1 MSPDPGVR
9 LYRLLLALYPAE
21 FRRHYQDEMVEFY
34 RDRRAAAGT
43 GLISGVQLW
52 LRLVADVL
60 ASAVA
65 EHATAFS
72 IRVRRPTRRE
82 NTMDTLIQD
91 LRLALRGLARAPAFT
106 VVVVLTLG
114 AGIGAATAIFTVVNA
129 VLLKPLPYRHG
140 ERTVVLWNAKAEGPT
155 YNAFSPAEYF
165 DLTAVHAFDAVV
177 SIRGQS
183 STIIGDGAEPERLS
197 AYVVTPNVFDLLG
210 VPPALGR
217 TFRTGDG
224 VPGTERVIV
233 LSHSLWMRRFG
244 GDRAVLGRQVNVG
257 GFVRTIIGVMP
268 PGIGFPDAPL
278 GFLRER
284 ADLWIPTTMEQ
295 YRADSRGNQYLAV
308 VARVRDG
315 ITPAQVAAELETV
328 SSRLRVAF
336 PNYYAGPNVRV
347 WRYAAVGLRD
357 QMVGSVRPALFVLAG
372 AVALLLLI
380 ACVNVANLLLARGA
394 LRQRELAVRLA
405 LGADRARLLRQ
416 LLTESTLLALGGGGL
431 GVLLARV
438 GVPLLLRLDDG
449 HIPRLQGTGLS
460 GTVLGFS
467 VLVSLATGLLVGLMP
482 ALQQSGTELRGA
494 LGEGSRGAGDG
505 RERRR
510 LRSTLVAAQVA
521 MALVIL
527 VAAGLLGRSFAA
539 LTRVEPGFRA
549 QGVLSLTVSLPRSRY
564 DSATKIV
571 AFLGQLTP
579 AVAAIPGVS
588 EASGVYPLPL
598 GGEGWSGSF
607 DVEGLTPGP
616 GDAEPHAEYSV
627 ALPGYFHT
635 MGIPLIAGREFSAAD
650 TRAGPRVA
658 VVDERLA
665 AKYWPGQSAVGKRV
679 NAGEDAGVWATVV
692 GVVGHVHRASLIQE
706 GEPQLYVPFAQHV
719 ETTLTLIVRTGADP
733 AALSA
738 ALRGALRA
746 VDKDLPTG
754 QLRTMDQLLAGATA
768 RQRFNMLMI
777 GVFAVVALGLAS
789 VGLYGVMSYLV
800 SQRTREIGIRIA
812 LGGQPGDVR
821 RMVVRES
828 LVISVSGLLVGA
840 TMSLALS
847 KVVSRVLFGVR
858 ATDPATYLAIALL
871 LLLVAALAS
880 YGPARRATR
889 VDPLVALR
897 E

>member
-1 MSPDPGVR
+1 MSPDPGAR
-9 LYRLLLALYPAE
+9 LYRLLLRLYPGE
-21 FRRHYQDEMVEFY
+21 FRRRYQEEMLEFY
-34 RDRRAAAGT
+34 RARRHAAG
-43 GLISGVQLW
+43 SGPGNGMRLW
-52 LRLVADVL
+52 LRLVADVF

-65 EHATAFS
+65 EHGTALS
-72 IRVRRPTRRE
+72 ARLRRLTRRE

-91 LRLALRGLARAPAFT
+91 LRLALRGLARAPAFAA
-106 VVVVLTLG
+106 VVLLTLG
-114 AGIGAATAIFTVVNA
+114 AGIGAATAIFSVVNA
-129 VLLKPLPYRHG
+129 VLLKPLPYSHG
-140 ERTVVLWNAKAEGPT
+140 ERTVVLWNAKTEGPT

-165 DLTAVHAFDAVV
+165 DLTEVRAFDAVV

-183 STIIGDGAEPERLS
+183 STIIGDGGEPERLS
-197 AYVVTPNVFDLLG
+197 AYVVTPNAFELLG
-210 VPPALGR
+210 APPLLGR
-217 TFRTGDG
+217 TFRSGDG
-224 VPGTERVIV
+224 IPGTERVVV

-244 GDRAVLGRQVNVG
+244 GDRGVLGRQVNIG

-278 GFLRER
+278 GFLRDR

-308 VARVRDG
+308 VARVREG
-315 ITPAQVAAELETV
+315 VTPAQVAAELETV
-328 SSRLRVAF
+328 SGRLRNAF

-347 WRYAAVGLRD
+347 WRYAAVGLRN
-357 QMVGSVRPALFVLAG
+357 QMVGSVRPALLVLTG

-405 LGADRARLLRQ
+405 LGANRTRLLRQ

-431 GVLLARV
+431 GVLLAWI
-438 GVPLLLRLDDG
+438 GVPLLVRLDGG
-449 HIPRLQGTGLS
+449 HIPRLEGTGVS

-467 VLVSLATGLLVGLMP
+467 LLVSLSTGLLVGLVP

-510 LRSTLVAAQVA
+510 LRSMLVAAQVA

-539 LTRVEPGFRA
+539 LTRVEPGFRP
-549 QGVLSLTVSLPRSRY
+549 QGVLALTLNLPRSRY
-564 DSATKIV
+564 DSAAKIIT
-571 AFLGQLTP
+571 FFDQLTP
-579 AVAAIPGVS
+579 SVAAIPGVI

-607 DVEGLTPGP
+607 DVEGLTLGP

-627 ALPGYFHT
+627 ALPGYFYT

-650 TRAGPRVA
+650 ARAAPRVA

-665 AKYWPGQSAVGKRV
+665 AKYWPGASAVGKRL
-679 NAGEDAGVWATVV
+679 NAGEDTGVWATVV
-692 GVVGHVHRASLIQE
+692 GVVGHVHRANLIQE

-719 ETTLTLIVRTGADP
+719 ETTLALVVKTGGEP
-733 AALSA
+733 AALSP

-746 VDKDLPTG
+746 HDKDLPSA

-777 GVFAVVALGLAS
+777 GVFALVALGLAS

-828 LVISVSGLLVGA
+828 LLISVSGLLAGA
-840 TMSLALS
+840 AVSLGLS
-847 KVVSRVLFGVR
+847 RVVSRVLFGVR
-858 ATDPATYLAIALL
+858 ATDPATYIAIALL
-871 LLLVAALAS
+871 LLIVAAAAS